1 MEIIVVVVVVR
12 IAVHGCGNGG
22 MCPKGLN
29 GSNFY
34 KRKRATRKLYVGEK
48 MRTRGYIYIDGCNH
62 SDSMLL
68 PCRAACGQRTVRRR
82 ISGIQLNK
90 LAPSSHKTKRTDT
103 IFTNNG
109 IPALIGKF

>member
-29 GSNFY
+29 ESNCY

-48 MRTRGYIYIDGCNH
+48 MRTRGHIYIYMFGFDA
-62 SDSMLL
+62 SSL
-68 PCRAACGQRTVRRR
+68 PCAACVQRTVHRR
-82 ISGIQLNK
+82 IRVIQL
-90 LAPSSHKTKRTDT
+90 TR
-103 IFTNNG
+103 
-109 IPALIGKF
+109 

>member
-1 MEIIVVVVVVR
+1 MSQIVTKER
-12 IAVHGCGNGG
+12 ERQENYMLGKNEN
-22 MCPKGLN
+22 KGI
-29 GSNFY
+29 
-34 KRKRATRKLYVGEK
+34 
-48 MRTRGYIYIDGCNH
+48 YIYIY